1 LKTLWFESERAL
13 SAFAAGASL
22 VVAVTCSGRAELGPK
37 ADSALDIATGAPAG
51 SVVPTPGE
59 TGAAPASSVG
69 PVVSP
74 RAPTAGAQP
83 VPLPSPRLFAALSAL
98 EKNQRN
104 DHVRILWLGDSHTAA
119 DFMGSA
125 VREGLKRFKS
135 GGPGHLLIGMKPYRH
150 GMVKSELIG
159 AFRLEP
165 SAPAM
170 AQRQG
175 DGVFGLAG
183 VRTVPETWEARA
195 LLTPYPRSV
204 RGRAR
209 WEIIYRLPRGA
220 SFRVRLGSEQN
231 EVNGKTKSAKTAPGL
246 LPRIAREGAASDP
259 MEITA
264 AYASPQLFGAIL
276 EGSEPGLVIDT
287 LGINGARASTPLSWD
302 ERTFTAE
309 VRARAP
315 EAFVIAY
322 GTNEAFDA
330 RAAERVAEPLRSLV
344 ELLRRAAPRADCL
357 IVGPPDAADPSGASH
372 PRIALVE
379 AAQQT
384 TAQELGCAFFSLRAA
399 MGGEGSFARWAKEK
413 PPLAG
418 LDRVHL
424 TPAGYAKLGE
434 ALSRALLESYA
445 VTALRGTP

>member
-1 LKTLWFESERAL
+1 LKTLWFDGERAL
-13 SAFAAGASL
+13 AAFAAGASL
-22 VVAVTCSGRAELGPK
+22 VVAVTCSGRAELGPSTDT
-37 ADSALDIATGAPAG
+37 AHDIGTAAPAG
-51 SVVPTPGE
+51 SGAPLPSGAAAPPPAGSLALATAPGP
-59 TGAAPASSVG
+59 AAPA
-69 PVVSP
+69 
-74 RAPTAGAQP
+74 
-83 VPLPSPRLFAALSAL
+83 VPLAAPGLYAALSAL
-98 EKNQRN
+98 EKQQRK

-135 GGPGHLLIGMKPYRH
+135 GGPGHLSIGMKPYRH
-150 GMVKSELIG
+150 GMAKSELIG
-159 AFRLEP
+159 TFRVEP
-165 SAPAM
+165 SAPAL
-170 AQRQG
+170 AQRQS

-183 VRTVPETWEARA
+183 LRTVPETWETRA

-220 SFRVRLGSEQN
+220 SFRVRLGQEQS
-231 EVNGKTKSAKTAPGL
+231 EVNGKTKSAKSAPGL
-246 LPRIAREGAASDP
+246 LPRIVREGDASDAL
-259 MEITA
+259 EITA

-302 ERTFTAE
+302 ERTFAAE

-344 ELLRRAAPRADCL
+344 ERLRRAAPQADCL
-357 IVGPPDAADPSGASH
+357 IVGPPDVADPSGASH
-372 PRIALVE
+372 PRIAAVE
-379 AAQQT
+379 IAQQT
-384 TAQELGCAFFSLRAA
+384 TARELGCGFFSLRAA

-434 ALSRALLESYA
+434 ALSSALVESYTLT
-445 VTALRGTP
+445 VERKKR